1 MKKTLTQLTT
11 LSAFCLTGFMAG
23 AQANELTSEEDFA
36 LALKALPELAD
47 EVANPPATRSSTIKI
62 KCFVDTPA
70 YDHYTYNFCGSA
82 GWART
87 TTAVF
92 TIENVPAGS
101 TIAWSN
107 SNCSSTN
114 STCFIPIRQYQSV
127 SVTANVLKPNGTY
140 TTVSATAFYEG
151 LD

>member
-1 MKKTLTQLTT
+1 MHKKITQLTT
-11 LSAFCLTGFMAG
+11 LSAFCLTGVFAG
-23 AQANELTSEEDFA
+23 AQAKELTPEEDFA
-36 LALKALPELAD
+36 MALKALPELAD
-47 EVANPPATRSSTIKI
+47 ELANPPATESSTIKI
-62 KCFVDTPA
+62 KCYVDTPA
-70 YDHYTYNFCGSA
+70 YDVYTYNFCGNA

-92 TIENVPAGS
+92 TIENVPSGA

-114 STCFIPIRQYQSV
+114 NTCFIPIRQYQSI
-127 SVTANVLKPNGTY
+127 SVTANVLQSNGSY